1 MITVALDRA
10 DDARRWIE
18 RAEPAHPS
26 LVDEGHVLADRYSM
40 VNVPTVVWIDE
51 SGRIARPND
60 VAFTSEQ
67 GGKYAG
73 VSTAD
78 QMALLRRWV
87 AGEADAG
94 AAAERRPQAATPSAE
109 ALLARAHF
117 GLGWW
122 LHEQGREDAANRHFA
137 IAGELAPGD
146 FTIRRGTMRLRGA
159 DPFGP
164 EFMQMVADWHAAGNR
179 YYLPLPVE

>member
-10 DDARRWIE
+10 ADARRWIE
-18 RAEPAHPS
+18 RAASTHPS
-26 LVDEGHVLADRYSM
+26 LVDEAHLVADRYNM

-51 SGRIARPND
+51 EGRIARPND

-73 VSTAD
+73 VSTEE
-78 QMALLRRWV
+78 QMDLLRRWV
-87 AGEADAG
+87 AGDLPPRP
-94 AAAERRPQAATPSAE
+94 AAERRAQVATPTPE
-109 ALLARAHF
+109 AQLARAHF

-122 LHEQGREDAANRHFA
+122 LHGEGREEAARRHFG

-146 FTIRRGTMRLRGA
+146 FTIRRGTMRFRDA

-164 EFMQMVADWHAAGNR
+164 EFMQMVAEWHAGGNR